1 MHTFCWYELRTTDPA
16 AARAFYV
23 DAVGLVVAAGDARW
37 RLRPDGPEL
46 GEFATLPAQA
56 AARGAPAH
64 WLGHVEVADVPATV
78 QRFVALGASPLGP
91 TQTRP
96 GGHLVA
102 PLRDPLG
109 AVLAVT
115 SRPATA
121 ATLAWCDLHTGDP
134 ARAAAIY
141 ASMFGWAPRQLH
153 DLGPLGSYR
162 EFAWQQG
169 GPSVGGMSDAARRPG
184 IHTHWLFHF
193 AVTDLDATLERV
205 RSGGGRAAG
214 EPMRAPDGARV
225 AACED
230 PQGAAFAL
238 HEVAPR

>member
-1 MHTFCWYELRTTDPA
+1 MHSFCWYELRTTDPT
-16 AARAFYV
+16 AARTFYI
-23 DAVGLVVAAGDARW
+23 DALGLLAAAGDARW
-37 RLRPDGPEL
+37 RLASGGPEL
-46 GEFATLPAQA
+46 GEFAPLPAQA

-64 WLGHVEVADVPATV
+64 WLGHIAVADVAIAV
-78 QRFVALGASPLGP
+78 QRFVAAGASPLGP

-96 GGHLVA
+96 DGNLVA

-115 SRPATA
+115 SRPPAT

-141 ASMFGWAPRQLH
+141 GELFNWAPKQQH
-153 DLGPLGSYR
+153 DLGPARGSYH
-162 EFAWQQG
+162 EFAWQPDG
-169 GPSVGGMSDAARRPG
+169 HSVGGMSDAALRPG

-193 AVTDLDATLERV
+193 AVDDLELALGRV
-205 RSGGGRAAG
+205 RGGGGRVAG
-214 EPMRAPDGARV
+214 EPLRGPGGARV
-225 AACED
+225 AVCED

-238 HEVAPR
+238 HAAT